1 VNRRPL
7 GNRKSQRI
15 CSLASSSSRF
25 VGSNTQRAS
34 SHFESRKNQSRW
46 RFSVEGI
53 SIEVIELRHGEKLP
67 QIAIQT
73 TYIGARDTVE
83 NNPLVQV

>member
-1 VNRRPL
+1 MTIVLRSWCGYLRSGQLKSLVNRGITRL
-7 GNRKSQRI
+7 LHQYDVQN
-15 CSLASSSSRF
+15 
-25 VGSNTQRAS
+25 
-34 SHFESRKNQSRW
+34 
-46 RFSVEGI
+46 SVEGI

-73 TYIGARDTVE
+73 TDIGARNTVE